1 MGDARMLAER
11 GDKAVLGDQSL
22 KRVAVFAVR
31 VSEKFRRTP
40 EFIRKSP
47 GRLGYIGG
55 IDRPIAVRHVGVRST
70 MVADG
75 NPVVGEF
82 ADLIPAHD
90 AMGPGIDRIRRYEQG
105 EGQAR
110 RLEPGP
116 SLLID
121 RAIGVVDGYADGP
134 ERQAEAYARGGAS
147 ALSVV
152 VEPDFFGGSYE
163 LLERCRCAS
172 GLPSLAKDF
181 VVDELQLHWAHEAGA
196 SAVLLI
202 AALYDAEE
210 LAAYA
215 GLARQLGLVPLVE
228 THSADDVEKLAGA
241 EWELIGVN
249 NRDLR
254 TFEVDL
260 QHSMDL
266 VASLPPAIKVAESG
280 LESAV
285 DIRALHRAGFD
296 AFLIGESLLLA
307 EDPAAKLAELLE
319 S

>member
-1 MGDARMLAER
+1 MAELA
-11 GDKAVLGDQSL
+11 DVLV
-22 KRVAVFAVR
+22 RIVAQRRQRIGAPTS
-31 VSEKFRRTP
+31 SEKRGLGAVGTVQPPCNSQQDHPLLTALSPASTP
-40 EFIRKSP
+40 KIIAEVKMGSP
-47 GRLGYIGG
+47 RLG
-55 IDRPIAVRHVGVRST
+55 S
-70 MVADG
+70 
-75 NPVVGEF
+75 
-82 ADLIPAHD
+82 L
-90 AMGPGIDRIRRYEQG
+90 
-105 EGQAR
+105 EGR
-110 RLEPGP
+110 
-116 SLLID
+116 
-121 RAIGVVDGYADGP
+121 VDP